1 MLERELR
8 LLIEENAV
16 KEVIVVRQATG
27 GYVVQLNGRT
37 LKSARREIRQ
47 FARLDTVADLLHK
60 FGIDRFIVARGDP
73 KSATAEIPVAT
84 AAPALT
90 RT

>member
-16 KEVIVVRQATG
+16 KEVIAVRQATG

-37 LKSARREIRQ
+37 LKSARREVRQ

-60 FGIDRFIVARGDP
+60 FGIDRFVVRCADS
-73 KSATAEIPVAT
+73 KSPIAEIPVTT
-84 AAPALT
+84 AASG
-90 RT
+90 